1 LRVKGAGASGWWGDA
16 DAQALAARGAV
27 ERRAHGKAEDAARWR
42 RRAAAL
48 GFWGG
53 YRVGDEM
60 QGVGDP
66 ICGAMGQPRRAGP
79 ARGLAGDFGRSLCG
93 R

>member
-1 LRVKGAGASGWWGDA
+1 VVWGTA
-16 DAQALAARGAV
+16 
-27 ERRAHGKAEDAARWR
+27 ERPNHGKAEDAVRRR

-53 YRVGDEM
+53 YGVGDEM
-60 QGVGDP
+60 QGVWDP